1 MAEQVQAILER
12 MVPYLKDLRNR
23 NLFTS
28 DEIRLI
34 VERRRRSEYLLQRR
48 SQAQISDYLRYI
60 EDELHL
66 ERLRKLRKEK
76 VLTELENEEK
86 EKKRRMWMSRN
97 SHNGE
102 DDDDDET
109 TKKGGHKTEKNVS
122 SSSLSY
128 QTSGPGDAHI
138 LSHVHFLYQRTLKK
152 FHYPLEILLNY
163 AEFSKEVKSFH
174 MLSRV
179 YAMGMQHHPREA
191 GLWIEAASFEYF
203 GYVAQDYESNK
214 NGKKE
219 GGVNS
224 KIVGSSIKNARVLM
238 QRGLRI
244 NKTSTELWLQY
255 FALELHYVQK
265 LRGRKEILLLESSL
279 NDVEEEEDR
288 IVAGGD
294 GDEEGG
300 EQNMVAT
307 LLLPCQVI
315 FKNAILA
322 IPNDIR
328 FRLRFVEACRMFPDT
343 SCLEAIIMT
352 SIQHDFGTS
361 VEGWVARIS
370 YAEEQMKN
378 RTRKNMNNKNVEGF
392 LGRKFDTDDDGD
404 GGDDA
409 NDYGKSS
416 NVRPMKKARFN
427 NKING
432 SNSDVALELLQ
443 QAIET
448 APSPKLYLEC
458 ARFLRMRIQGLLE
471 YMRSN
476 SDKEVCIDDDD
487 DYVVDVTYLIQEGE
501 NAGRAAQRLTCVLEE
516 LYESAK
522 KKNVSSTTLTLD
534 YVDFLLSVDQTVKAE
549 QLLSSTITSMA
560 DVDVPLWL
568 RWVEISRQL
577 EGSLP
582 SLTSPVCI
590 LRQALKRTPLHHRY
604 AHTLVLTELMQQL
617 MAKPSSQKTTTE
629 LQSLFQKLILLS
641 QGLSFPPSSS
651 EKEKEVESDVNVN
664 NEFGGAVNVA
674 SAVLAYFNYTIL
686 NNNTSSD
693 DDFVRSI
700 YTSLIYHSNYGKS
713 CDGKTQDEM
722 FDMKS
727 LFDACIRFE
736 KDCCCST
743 SAASANTMKTDGK
756 KGKMAR
762 KIRLNKLYTAAI
774 GFFSNGSVG
783 IMWRNVVNSF
793 QRDLDDL
800 KCGL

>member
-1 MAEQVQAILER
+1 

-23 NLFTS
+23 NIFTS

-76 VLTELENEEK
+76 VLTALENEEK

-97 SHNGE
+97 SCNDDEEE
-102 DDDDDET
+102 DDDETT
-109 TKKGGHKTEKNVS
+109 TKKGGHTTKKNVTS
-122 SSSLSY
+122 SY

-138 LSHVHFLYQRTLKK
+138 LSHIHFLYQRTLKK
-152 FHYPLEILLNY
+152 FHYPLDILLNY
-163 AEFSKEVKSFH
+163 AEFSKQVKSFH

-203 GYVAQDYESNK
+203 GYVAQDYESRD
-214 NGKKE
+214 GKKE
-219 GGVNS
+219 EEGGEVNS

-265 LRGRKEILLLESSL
+265 LRGRKEILLLSLSESSL
-279 NDVEEEEDR
+279 NDVEEDR
-288 IVAGGD
+288 IVAAGD
-294 GDEEGG
+294 GDKGGGGGG
-300 EQNMVAT
+300 EHDIVAT

-322 IPNDIR
+322 IPNDVQ
-328 FRLRFVEACRMFPDT
+328 FRLRFVEACRMFPAT
-343 SCLEAIIMT
+343 SCLEVIIMT
-352 SIQHDFGTS
+352 SIERDFGTN

-370 YAEEQMKN
+370 YAEEQMMNRMKKN
-378 RTRKNMNNKNVEGF
+378 TNNKIAVGF
-392 LGRKFDTDDDGD
+392 LGRKSDTGDDNDDDG
-404 GGDDA
+404 GDEA
-409 NDYGKSS
+409 NNYGESS
-416 NVRPMKKARFN
+416 NMRPMKKARFN
-427 NKING
+427 NEIDG
-432 SNSDVALELLQ
+432 LNSDVALDLLH
-443 QAIET
+443 QAMEA
-448 APSPKLYLEC
+448 APSPKLYLEG

-471 YMRSN
+471 YNVRSN
-476 SDKEVCIDDDD
+476 SDKEVCINVDD
-487 DYVVDVTYLIQEGE
+487 DYVDDFSYLIQEGE
-501 NAGRAAQRLTCVLEE
+501 NACRAAQRLTRLLEE

-522 KKNVSSTTLTLD
+522 RKNVLSTTLTLD
-534 YVDFLLSVDQTVKAE
+534 YVDFLLSVDQAVKAE
-549 QLLSSTITSMA
+549 QQLSNAITSMV
-560 DVDVPLWL
+560 DVDVLIWL
-568 RWVEISRQL
+568 RWAEISRQL

-582 SLTSPVCI
+582 SLTSPVRI
-590 LRQALKRTPLHHRY
+590 LRRALKRTPLHDRC
-604 AHTLVLTELMQQL
+604 AHVLVLTKLMQQL
-617 MAKPSSQKTTTE
+617 MAQPSSQKTTTE

-641 QGLSFPPSSS
+641 QGLNYSPSSS
-651 EKEKEVESDVNVN
+651 AKEKEVEGDMNVN
-664 NEFGGAVNVA
+664 NEVGRAANVA
-674 SAVLAYFNYTIL
+674 SVVLDYFNYTIL
-686 NNNTSSD
+686 NNNTSRD
-693 DDFVRSI
+693 DDLVRSI

-713 CDGKTQDEM
+713 CHGKTQDEL

-727 LFDACIRFE
+727 LFDACIRYE

-743 SAASANTMKTDGK
+743 SDASAKTMMKDGK
-756 KGKMAR
+756 KRKIAR
-762 KIRLNKLYTAAI
+762 KMRLNKLYSAAI
-774 GFFSNGSVG
+774 SFFSSGNVG

-793 QRDLDDL
+793 QKELDDL